1 MNSQL
6 IQQVRVLDPVANIDQ
21 IADVL
26 IEVSGDRPSV
36 SRIQALAPHLSADI
50 SADAEI
56 IDGRGLVLGPGL
68 VDLYSHSAEPGFEE
82 RETLVSL
89 MQAATAG
96 GFTRL
101 GILPDTHPEI
111 DNATALTGF
120 QASLK
125 QVRTSLPHN
134 SPQIYI
140 WGALTLGVK
149 GEQMTELADLANGGV
164 VGFADGQPVKK
175 LGLLRRTLEY
185 LQPLA
190 LPIALW
196 PCDRDL
202 GGNGSVREGKT
213 SIRLGLVGSPAI
225 AETSALAAIL
235 EVVAA
240 IGTPVHLMRISTAR
254 SVELIR
260 AAKAQGLPI
269 TASTTWMHL
278 LLNVE
283 NIRGH
288 LNPNSS
294 LCHPAPKVPYDPSMH
309 LDPPLGNIEDQL
321 ALIAGVQDGALD
333 AVAID
338 HSPYTYEE
346 THVAFAESPPGAIG
360 LELALPLLWQNLVA
374 TGRLTAL
381 QLWRVLST
389 NPAQCFQQKPATI
402 TPGNVAEMILFAPQ
416 KTWPVEINH
425 LASRS
430 HNTPWLGQTLTGKVM
445 KTWA

>member
-6 IQQVRVLDPVANIDQ
+6 IQQVRVLDPVADTDQ

-26 IEVSGDRPSV
+26 ISDRT
-36 SRIQALAPHLSADI
+36 IQAIAPHLSENI
-50 SADAEI
+50 SADTEI
-56 IDGRGLVLGPGL
+56 IDGRGLILGPGL
-68 VDLYSHSAEPGFEE
+68 VDLYSHSSEPGFEE

-89 MQAATAG
+89 MQAAAAG

-111 DNATALTGF
+111 DNATAVSGLQG
-120 QASLK
+120 SLK
-125 QVRTSLPHN
+125 QLMQNLPQN
-134 SPQIYI
+134 SPELYI
-140 WGALTLGVK
+140 WGALTMGVK
-149 GEQMTELADLANGGV
+149 GEQMTELAELANAGV

-185 LQPLA
+185 LQPLG

-202 GGNGSVREGKT
+202 GSNGSVREGST

-240 IGTPVHLMRISTAR
+240 TGTPVHLMRISTAR

-288 LNPNSS
+288 LNRNPV
-294 LCHPAPKVPYDPSMH
+294 LCHPAPAIPYDPSLH
-309 LDPPLGNIEDQL
+309 LDPPLGNVEDQL
-321 ALIAGVQDGALD
+321 ALISAVQDGAID
-333 AVAID
+333 VVAID
-338 HSPYTYEE
+338 HSPYSYEE

-360 LELALPLLWQNLVA
+360 LELALPLLWQNLVE
-374 TGRLTAL
+374 TGKLTAL
-381 QLWRVLST
+381 QLWRVLSS
-389 NPAQCFQQKPATI
+389 NPAQCFQQKPATV
-402 TPGNVAEMILFAPQ
+402 TAGSAAELILFDPQ
-416 KTWPVEINH
+416 ITWNVEINY

-430 HNTPWLGQTLTGKVM
+430 HNTPWLGQTLTGQVV
-445 KTWA
+445 KTLA

>member
-1 MNSQL
+1 VNSQL
-6 IQQVRVLDPVANIDQ
+6 IQQVRVLDPVANTDE

-26 IEVSGDRPSV
+26 IVDRT
-36 SRIQALAPHLSADI
+36 IQAIAPHLSEAIGADT
-50 SADAEI
+50 EV
-56 IDGRGLVLGPGL
+56 IDGRGLILGPGL
-68 VDLYSHSAEPGFEE
+68 VDLYSHSGEPGFEE

-89 MQAATAG
+89 MQAAAAG

-101 GILPDTHPEI
+101 GILPDTHPEM
-111 DNATALTGF
+111 DNATAVTG
-120 QASLK
+120 LH
-125 QVRTSLPHN
+125 RCLNLLPQQ
-134 SPQIYI
+134 SPQKLPQFYI
-140 WGALTLGVK
+140 WGALTLGAK
-149 GEQMTELADLANGGV
+149 GEKMTELAELANAGV
-164 VGFADGQPVKK
+164 VGFTDGQPVKK
-175 LGLLRRTLEY
+175 LGLLRRSLEY
-185 LQPLA
+185 LQPLG

-202 GGNGSVREGKT
+202 GGNGSVREGST

-235 EVVAA
+235 EIVAA
-240 IGTPVHLMRISTAR
+240 TGTPVHLMRISTAR

-278 LLNVE
+278 LLNVQ

-294 LCHPAPKVPYDPSMH
+294 LCHPAPEIPYDAAMH

-321 ALIAGVQDGALD
+321 ALISAVEDGAID
-333 AVAID
+333 VVAID
-338 HSPYTYEE
+338 HSPYSYEE

-360 LELALPLLWQNLVA
+360 LELALPLLWHNLVE
-374 TGRLTAL
+374 TGKLTAL

-389 NPAQCFQQKPATI
+389 NPAECFQQKPATF
-402 TPGNVAEMILFAPQ
+402 TQGSSAELILFDPQ
-416 KTWPVEINH
+416 KTWKVEINH

-430 HNTPWLGQTLTGKVM
+430 HNTPWLGQTITGQVV
-445 KTWA
+445 KTLA

>member
-6 IQQVRVLDPVANIDQ
+6 IQQVRVLDPVTDIDQ

-26 IEVSGDRPSV
+26 ISDRT
-36 SRIQALAPHLSADI
+36 IQAIAPHLSENI
-50 SADAEI
+50 SADPSI
-56 IDGRGLVLGPGL
+56 IDGRGLILGPGL
-68 VDLYSHSAEPGFEE
+68 VDLYSHSSEPGFEE
-82 RETLVSL
+82 RETLLSL

-111 DNATALTGF
+111 DNATAVSGL

-125 QVRTSLPHN
+125 QLMPNLPQN
-134 SPQIYI
+134 SPKLYI
-140 WGALTLGVK
+140 WGALTLGAK
-149 GEQMTELADLANGGV
+149 GEQMTELAELATAGV
-164 VGFADGQPVKK
+164 VGFTDGQPVKK

-185 LQPLA
+185 LQPLG

-202 GGNGSVREGKT
+202 GGNGSVREGST

-225 AETSALAAIL
+225 AESSALAAIL

-240 IGTPVHLMRISTAR
+240 IGTPVHFMRISTAR
-254 SVELIR
+254 SVQLIR

-288 LNPNSS
+288 LASSS
-294 LCHPAPKVPYDPSMH
+294 LCNPAPEIPYDTAMH
-309 LDPPLGNIEDQL
+309 LDPPLGNVEDQL
-321 ALIAGVQDGALD
+321 ALIAAVQDGAID

-338 HSPYTYEE
+338 HSPYSYEE

-360 LELALPLLWQNLVA
+360 LELALPLLWQNLVE
-374 TGRLTAL
+374 TGKLTAL

-402 TPGNVAEMILFAPQ
+402 TQGSAAEMILFAPQ
-416 KTWPVEINH
+416 KTWTVEINH

-430 HNTPWLGQTLTGKVM
+430 HNTPWLGQTLTGQVV